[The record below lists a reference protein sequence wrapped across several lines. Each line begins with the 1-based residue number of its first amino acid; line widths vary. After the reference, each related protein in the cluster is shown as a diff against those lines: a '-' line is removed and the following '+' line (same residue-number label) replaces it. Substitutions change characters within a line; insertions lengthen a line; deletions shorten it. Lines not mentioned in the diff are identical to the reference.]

1 MKKSVILAGVV
12 LTLSVAF
19 MMLTEGAKEIKGV
32 LTVIVISL
40 VVGITF
46 YSMPKQEGTMK
57 KAITLIVMG
66 FAVGLPGW
74 LVAAF
79 VHSKAGAVLFVI
91 GWLIT
96 GIGMGMAL
104 WNAPLSTYQQRWGG
118 LGLKIFTI
126 GFGIFAL
133 GGLMEW
139 MEYMEIS
146 SIITKTGAFV
156 GLAGILVS
164 WLGVIEDHMHK

>member
-12 LTLSVAF
+12 LSLSVAF

-32 LTVIVISL
+32 LSVIAISL

-46 YSMPKQEGTMK
+46 YSMPKQKGTMK

-74 LVAAF
+74 LIAAF
-79 VHSKAGAVLFVI
+79 THSKAGMVLFVI
-91 GWLIT
+91 GWLIGAT
-96 GIGMGMAL
+96 GMAIAL
-104 WNAPLSTYQQRWGG
+104 WNIPLPTYQQRWGG
-118 LGLKIFTI
+118 LGLRISSI
-126 GFGIFAL
+126 GFGIFVL

-139 MEYMEIS
+139 MEYMEVS
-146 SIITKTGAFV
+146 NIIIKAGAFV
-156 GLAGILVS
+156 VLAGILVS